1 MDADNVFNKEK
12 IEVEQIKIKNKFEK
26 VKNDNF
32 IEKLFNN
39 MQKKRLLNILIYNK
53 NMKKRININS
63 DDYKEYSETYSS
75 IEIEIEIKPV
85 VNKYDKI
92 INFKR
97 EDEKYYHIYFNNDK
111 EEIKRN
117 YINKREEIE
126 TIKIIIDY
134 QIKSFEGL
142 FR

>member
-111 EEIKRN
+111 EELKRN

-142 FR
+142 FK

>member
-111 EEIKRN
+111 EELKRN

>member
-111 EEIKRN
+111 EELKRN
-117 YINKREEIE
+117 YINKREEI
-126 TIKIIIDY
+126 
-134 QIKSFEGL
+134 
-142 FR
+142 